1 MSMDLFGP
9 DPGDETSEPRAARAQ
24 AGRTLPSPLADRM
37 RPRTLDEM
45 VGQEHLVGPGRPLR
59 LAIEAGEIP
68 SLVLWGPPGSGK
80 TTLARLIAQSTRSH
94 FVAYSAVTSGVA
106 EIRKV
111 IAAARTSQRAGGR
124 GTLLFIDE
132 IHRFNKAQQDAFL
145 PHIESGLITLIGA
158 TTENPSFEVNSALL
172 SRLQVVVLERL
183 TPADIERLLERA
195 LADSERGLGGRGL
208 VVEDGALAAM
218 SALADG
224 DARAGLNLLE
234 GCATVAF
241 RRGRPPVVSARL
253 AEEVLQHKALRH
265 DRAGDQHYDLI
276 SALIKSVRGSDPDAS
291 LYWLARL
298 LEAGEDP
305 LFVARRL
312 VILAAE
318 DIGNADPA
326 ALGIA
331 VSAFQAVH
339 MIGMPEA
346 RLILSQATTYL
357 ATAPKSNAALRSYEA
372 AREDAVVHGGLP
384 VPFHLRNAP
393 TPLMKQL
400 GYGRGYRYPPAEEAA
415 DQTHL
420 PEALRGQRYY
430 EPSAAGFEAEIGL
443 RVDAARRRRKAPDKR
458 EGSPGE
464 YSATEDSPSGD
475 SASRGSASED
485 SDE

>member
-1 MSMDLFGP
+1 
-9 DPGDETSEPRAARAQ
+9 
-24 AGRTLPSPLADRM
+24 M
-37 RPRTLDEM
+37 RPQTLDEM

-59 LAIEAGEIP
+59 LAIEAGEVP

-80 TTLARLIAQSTRSH
+80 TTLARLIAQSSQSH

-111 IAAARTSQRAGGR
+111 IAAARTAQRAGGG

-145 PHIESGLITLIGA
+145 PHIESGLLTLIGA

-183 TPADIERLLERA
+183 TLTDIERLLERA

-208 VVEDGALAAM
+208 VIEDGALATLA
-218 SALADG
+218 ALADG

-234 GCATVAF
+234 GCATVAAK
-241 RRGRPPVVSARL
+241 RGSPPLVSARL
-253 AEEVLQHKALRH
+253 AEEVLQRKALRH

-276 SALIKSVRGSDPDAS
+276 SALIKSVRGSDPDAG

-331 VSAFQAVH
+331 VSAFQGVH
-339 MIGMPEA
+339 AIGMPEA

-357 ATAPKSNAALRSYEA
+357 ATAPKSNAALRSYER
-372 AREDAVVHGGLP
+372 AREDAVSHGGLP

-400 GYGRGYRYPPAEEAA
+400 GYGRGYRYPPSEEAA
-415 DQTHL
+415 DQVHL
-420 PEALRGQRYY
+420 PDELRGRRYY
-430 EPSAAGFEAEIGL
+430 EPSQAGFEAEIRQ
-443 RVDAARRRRKAPDKR
+443 RVDAARRRRAELGEGDPGDK
-458 EGSPGE
+458 EPGDKE
-464 YSATEDSPSGD
+464 SGEEE
-475 SASRGSASED
+475 S
-485 SDE
+485 